1 MPVPAMNDKRA
12 FALSLLIGCL
22 LALAPCL
29 LAHVSEASQASASAA
44 QSPIIRKVEPPNWW
58 VNYTPKLMVLL
69 TGENLNGARVESSTA
84 GISVISANS
93 ATDGHYL
100 FVHLQFASELQAG
113 TGELRVDTAAGST
126 IVHLPLLQRADP
138 RGHFEGFSRDDVIYL
153 IMPDRFADGDPS
165 NDRPPGSAGTYDRNN
180 PMAYH
185 GGDLRGIRDHL
196 GYLHDLGVNTLWLTP
211 VWKSTDSDYHGYH
224 CVDFYALDEH
234 MGSMQEYQALVADAH
249 KLGMKVLIDY
259 VVNHTG
265 PKHPWA
271 NDPPTPTWF
280 HGTPAHHLAPS
291 YSFLG
296 LVDPHA
302 SPREYQNTLDGWFAN
317 KLPDLNPD
325 DAELGLYLA
334 QNAVWWTE
342 IAQLDGFRLDTFPY
356 STRQFWSGWH
366 ARVREVYPRIDDIG
380 EVADPDS
387 SITAFFEGGRKQFDG
402 IDTGLSTVFDF
413 ALRDALRDVII
424 KGDSIE
430 KILAV
435 LRHDELYPHPEM
447 LVTFFDNHDIGRFI
461 SEKASSPAKLKAAF
475 SLLLTLR
482 GIPQIYY
489 GDEIALP
496 GGADPDDRRDFPGG
510 FAGDARNAFSTAGR
524 TPEQQDVFAYVHA
537 LLELRGHHP
546 ALRSGKQWH
555 VGWDESYYAFV
566 RELPEEKLLIVFNN
580 AAKARSLEIP
590 VSDTPLENAHRL
602 ELLFGGGSDSIAAN
616 SAEKNAG
623 RSPAEVDHGQ
633 VRVSLP
639 AQSMAVFSVK

>member
-1 MPVPAMNDKRA
+1 
-12 FALSLLIGCL
+12 
-22 LALAPCL
+22 
-29 LAHVSEASQASASAA
+29 
-44 QSPIIRKVEPPNWW
+44 
-58 VNYTPKLMVLL
+58 
-69 TGENLNGARVESSTA
+69 
-84 GISVISANS
+84 
-93 ATDGHYL
+93 
-100 FVHLQFASELQAG
+100 
-113 TGELRVDTAAGST
+113 
-126 IVHLPLLQRADP
+126 
-138 RGHFEGFSRDDVIYL
+138 
-153 IMPDRFADGDPS
+153 
-165 NDRPPGSAGTYDRNN
+165 
-180 PMAYH
+180 
-185 GGDLRGIRDHL
+185 
-196 GYLHDLGVNTLWLTP
+196 
-211 VWKSTDSDYHGYH
+211 
-224 CVDFYALDEH
+224 
-234 MGSMQEYQALVADAH
+234 
-249 KLGMKVLIDY
+249 
-259 VVNHTG
+259 
-265 PKHPWA
+265 
-271 NDPPTPTWF
+271 
-280 HGTPAHHLAPS
+280 
-291 YSFLG
+291 LG

-430 KILAV
+430 KIIAV

-496 GGADPDDRRDFPGG
+496 GGADPDDRRDFRAASRAMPATLFRPRAVLPNSRMFSPTCMLCSSCAGTILHCVRGNNGMSGG
-510 FAGDARNAFSTAGR
+510 TRAT
-524 TPEQQDVFAYVHA
+524 T
-537 LLELRGHHP
+537 
-546 ALRSGKQWH
+546 RSCASCLK
-555 VGWDESYYAFV
+555 
-566 RELPEEKLLIVFNN
+566 
-580 AAKARSLEIP
+580 
-590 VSDTPLENAHRL
+590 
-602 ELLFGGGSDSIAAN
+602 
-616 SAEKNAG
+616 KN
-623 RSPAEVDHGQ
+623 
-633 VRVSLP
+633 
-639 AQSMAVFSVK
+639 F